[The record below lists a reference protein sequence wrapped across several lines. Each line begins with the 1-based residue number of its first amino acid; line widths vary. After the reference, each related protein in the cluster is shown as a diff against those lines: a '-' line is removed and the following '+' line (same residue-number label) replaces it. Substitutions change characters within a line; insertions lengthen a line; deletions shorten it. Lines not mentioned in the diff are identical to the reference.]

1 MLPSQQ
7 LVDSGLAAPA
17 PLAFNLS
24 ASGNSSL
31 LLDGCTVVTSCSNL
45 DQYRHWVGSLAAS
58 GTTDVQV
65 AGFGQGGGPGYGYGG
80 QQEALGG
87 GGGG

>member
-58 GTTDVQV
+58 GTADVQV
-65 AGFGQGGGPGYGYGG
+65 GGQAAGDGRYIGPGRG
-80 QQEALGG
+80 EAGEG
-87 GGGG
+87 RKD